1 MTKDEL
7 LRKME
12 ETQAKREADRL
23 ASEEKS
29 EKLQDTIQSMATSIE
44 TLSQQV
50 KQLLTQA
57 SKVPHAQR
65 GFILE
70 FNDYSHLVIDNG
82 MKVDGKHDEI
92 PTARREGL

>member
-1 MTKDEL
+1 
-7 LRKME
+7 ME
-12 ETQAKREADRL
+12 ETEAKREADRL

-57 SKVPHAQR
+57 SKVPDAQR

-70 FNDYSHLVIDNG
+70 LYYYSHLVIDNG